1 MTTKK
6 EIQELI
12 GWITSEKAVK
22 RQDKIITKEQKEKN
36 HEDENKLEQMK
47 QISFSQNLHKYLTR
61 IQNKVNIKVNEDRK
75 NKEEVNEEDKVKG
88 MKRNCMKR

>member
-1 MTTKK
+1 
-6 EIQELI
+6 
-12 GWITSEKAVK
+12 
-22 RQDKIITKEQKEKN
+22 
-36 HEDENKLEQMK
+36 MK
-47 QISFSQNLHKYLTR
+47 QINFSLNLQKYLTR